1 MLDLGFLNQMNKNN
15 PLSIEKHQTIL
26 FLQFNVDPER
36 ENTFNTPRRPD
47 SSVGDPVEVAQ
58 RSSAFALA
66 LGVVASS
73 LEQLLATA
81 VPQNAGAMGPSSQ
94 EDGRVRLAV

>member
-47 SSVGDPVEVAQ
+47 SSVGRA
-58 RSSAFALA
+58 
-66 LGVVASS
+66 
-73 LEQLLATA
+73 
-81 VPQNAGAMGPSSQ
+81 
-94 EDGRVRLAV
+94 ED

>member
-26 FLQFNVDPER
+26 FLQFNVDPEP

-47 SSVGDPVEVAQ
+47 SSVGRA
-58 RSSAFALA
+58 
-66 LGVVASS
+66 
-73 LEQLLATA
+73 
-81 VPQNAGAMGPSSQ
+81 
-94 EDGRVRLAV
+94 ED